1 MSSSENKPE
10 NSTSN
15 TLMSLDQ
22 LSDTIEVMTGVV
34 NRLKRHLHQQMSI
47 QQDSAVTRDL
57 KQALLSNERELQEL
71 QQLARAQRLSIEASP
86 VRHPNDNAPA
96 SDSRTDGIAEQQA
109 NAVER
114 QFIIEMSRF
123 DEPDEPAE
131 RVLH

>member
-10 NSTSN
+10 NSASN

-34 NRLKRHLHQQMSI
+34 NRLKRHLHQQMSL
-47 QQDSAVTRDL
+47 QHDSAVTRDL

-71 QQLARAQRLSIEASP
+71 QQLAHAQRLSIEASP
-86 VRHPNDNAPA
+86 ARHPNDNAPE
-96 SDSRTDGIAEQQA
+96 SDTDGIAEQQA
-109 NAVER
+109 PAVER
-114 QFIIEMSRF
+114 QFIIEISRF
-123 DEPDEPAE
+123 DEPDDPSE

>member
-10 NSTSN
+10 NNTSN

-86 VRHPNDNAPA
+86 GRQTNDNAPA
-96 SDSRTDGIAEQQA
+96 SSKKATQDAQTRMA
-109 NAVER
+109 ER
-114 QFIIEMSRF
+114 QFIIEISRF
-123 DEPDEPAE
+123 DEPDDPAE

>member
-10 NSTSN
+10 KSVSN

-34 NRLKRHLHQQMSI
+34 NRLKRHLHQQMSL
-47 QQDSAVTRDL
+47 QHDSAVTRDL

-86 VRHPNDNAPA
+86 ARHPNDNAPA
-96 SDSRTDGIAEQQA
+96 SEPREDGFAEQQA
-109 NAVER
+109 PAVER
-114 QFIIEMSRF
+114 QFIIEISRF
-123 DEPDEPAE
+123 DEPDDPSE

>member
-1 MSSSENKPE
+1 MSSEN
-10 NSTSN
+10 NSEKSSN

-47 QQDSAVTRDL
+47 QQDSTVTRDL

-86 VRHPNDNAPA
+86 ARHPNDNAPE
-96 SDSRTDGIAEQQA
+96 SDTDGIAEQQA
-109 NAVER
+109 PAVER
-114 QFIIEMSRF
+114 QFIIEISRF
-123 DEPDEPAE
+123 DEPDDPAE